1 MVAVAAI
8 GVLLFDGNWL
18 RHPLERYLTDR
29 SHREVRIGGL
39 HVEFEP
45 PSELTFH
52 LRDVFIENASWADK
66 QPAARISQAAISV
79 SVKSLW
85 AQHPIISRLVL
96 VDAELDLERQK
107 DGLRNWRL
115 IDPED
120 RSPGRVKVLSLE
132 AHRTTIRFVGRDIG
146 LHVTARATPVQS
158 DPDAGNPS
166 VAHPTRI
173 RFQGEM
179 GGSAFSGDIQT
190 GERLTFLDTGESF
203 VMRGHASAGNNRL
216 DVDGQVADLFNPSA
230 LDAKVHLSGASL
242 SGLRPF
248 VRMSLP
254 VIPAYDFTAHVHGD
268 QGITSF
274 TDIRVMVGKSDFGGD
289 LSVARGRDRPMWQAT
304 LHSTLTDLA
313 DVALF
318 SSGGSAA
325 EVPVAAPVARKAG
338 SPDARAMS
346 KNSPHSVHADATTV
360 ERLFSSQAFG
370 SERLKAF
377 DAHLALAVKK
387 LLWSGW
393 PALESIRATFD
404 LQDGVLVVK
413 PLDLGLAG
421 GHVLGHVTF
430 DARHPVASLQAG
442 FTLQAVH
449 VDRLVRSNAYS
460 GKYGGLVAGSG
471 DLRAQ
476 GDSAQGL
483 AASSSGFLKLA
494 MTGGGIS
501 NRLDAKIGLNGGA
514 LLRLLMTGDR
524 VIGINHA
531 TVAFDFDQGRG
542 TSTALSLDTDQTRTD
557 GVGVIDLHDET
568 VDVLLTP
575 HPKKAGLLRLN
586 SRIRVHGPLREPK
599 VTLMENSRKPA
610 RFLGEAQ

>member
-1 MVAVAAI
+1 VAAI
-8 GVLLFDGNWL
+8 VVLLFDWNWL

-39 HVEFEP
+39 QVEFEL
-45 PSELTFH
+45 PSGLTFH
-52 LRDVFIENASWADK
+52 LHDVFIENASWADK

-85 AQHPIISRLVL
+85 ARHPIISRLVL

-115 IDPED
+115 NDPED

-146 LHVTARATPVQS
+146 LHVTATATPVQS
-158 DPDAGNPS
+158 DPDSGNPS
-166 VAHPTRI
+166 LAHPTRI
-173 RFQGEM
+173 RFKGEM
-179 GGSAFSGDIQT
+179 GGSAFAGDVQT
-190 GERLTFLDTGESF
+190 SERLTFVDTGESF

-216 DVDGQVADLFNPSA
+216 DFDGRVADLFNPSV

-248 VRMSLP
+248 VRMALP
-254 VIPAYDFTAHVHGD
+254 IIPAYDFTAHVHGD
-268 QGITSF
+268 QAITSF
-274 TDIRVMVGKSDFGGD
+274 TDIRVMVGKTDFGGE
-289 LSVARGRDRPMWQAT
+289 LSVDRGRDRPMWRAT
-304 LHSTLTDLA
+304 LRSTLTDLG
-313 DVALF
+313 DVALL
-318 SSGGSAA
+318 SIGSSAA
-325 EVPVAAPVARKAG
+325 AVPKI
-338 SPDARAMS
+338 
-346 KNSPHSVHADATTV
+346 SPHSVHADSATP
-360 ERLFSSQAFG
+360 ERLFSSQPIG
-370 SERLKAF
+370 GGRLKAF

-404 LQDGVLVVK
+404 LQDGVLVVM
-413 PLDLGLAG
+413 PLDVGLAG

-430 DARHPVASLQAG
+430 DARHPVASLHAG
-442 FTLQAVH
+442 FSLQAVH

-460 GKYGGLVAGSG
+460 GKYGGLVEGSG

-483 AASSSGFLKLA
+483 AASSSGFLKLS

-531 TVAFDFDQGRG
+531 AVAFDFDQGRG
-542 TSTALSLDTDQTRTD
+542 TSTALSLDTDQTRTE
-557 GVGVIDLHDET
+557 GAGVIDLHDET

-586 SRIRVHGPLREPK
+586 SLIRVHGPLREPK
-599 VTLMENSRKPA
+599 VTLTENTRKPP
-610 RFLGEAQ
+610 RFLGEAK